1 MDHVTFHLW
10 AQTYRTILC
19 CLWLTLETF
28 KAFSQYF
35 TFSILSYSQF
45 MLFWQIEG
53 NNIVPVLW
61 PLIQYK
67 VTVQKYISLIKGQM
81 KMIHI
86 SHRSSLQFK
95 LDCFVCLL
103 VSFYKYRVPRR
114 WMGWQKNSFL
124 NCSQNSCKTFVIN
137 MVAIKRKERNNA
149 FWKCIIWRY
158 FVVKK

>member
-53 NNIVPVLW
+53 NNTVPVLW

-67 VTVQKYISLIKGQM
+67 VTVQKYISLIKGQL

-86 SHRSSLQFK
+86 CHRCPIQVGLFCLFVVSL
-95 LDCFVCLL
+95 
-103 VSFYKYRVPRR
+103 YKNRVPRR
-114 WMGWQKNSFL
+114 WVGWQKNSFL